1 MESVNIPLYEGKP
14 LILANVTNYGDRPT
28 TITNVGYLYF
38 KGRRFLRK
46 KQADKAAV
54 VPNPSLAQPL
64 PFELKPGVVWSGII
78 IQAPQIVEWATT
90 GILDMV
96 VYHSHTS
103 KPLRQR
109 VVISKRKQQTTP

>member
-1 MESVNIPLYEGKP
+1 LGVD
-14 LILANVTNYGDRPT
+14 DRVAPAT
-28 TITNVGYLYF
+28 LDQF
-38 KGRRFLRK
+38 
-46 KQADKAAV
+46 
-54 VPNPSLAQPL
+54 AQPL